1 MYGILRVVLL
11 LDIAICA
18 AAGYAQGGPP
28 FITDDPGTPGNRHWE
43 INLGWT
49 GFHNPGASS
58 YQLPDI
64 DINYGLGDRI
74 QLKYELPLAA
84 VTDENNTTRAG
95 LGESFPGVKFRFYE
109 HHRGG
114 EPKSDENMNFSLG
127 TYRKPR
133 LTTPRARWRAALL
146 RTGRSTIC
154 RLRRL

>member
-1 MYGILRVVLL
+1 MHGSLRAVLL
-11 LDIAICA
+11 LSTAVSA

-28 FITDDPGTPGNRHWE
+28 FITDDPGTPGNKHWE

-49 GFHNPGASS
+49 GIHNPGASS

-74 QLKYELPLAA
+74 QLKYEIPLAA
-84 VTDENNTTRAG
+84 ATDENNTTRAG

-109 HHRGG
+109 HHRAA

-127 TYRKPR
+127 TYPQ
-133 LTTPRARWRAALL
+133 
-146 RTGRSTIC
+146 
-154 RLRRL
+154 